1 MLIKELPKEERPRE
15 RIAKYGASKLSNEE
29 LLSIILRCG
38 TKNKSVKDLSNEILL
53 LGNLKDLTYNKL
65 LSIKGIGKVKAIE
78 VMAIIELSK
87 RINSDISIS
96 SIKIKRSM
104 DIYNNYKYL
113 FDNQKQELFYCI
125 YLNNKN
131 IVIDKKL
138 LFIGTINK
146 SVVHPREIFKY
157 AYLLSASGIICIHN
171 HPSGDVTPSREDIK
185 LTQAIIGIGEVQNIP
200 VLDHIIIG
208 NNTYFSFLDNKNSL

>member
-1 MLIKELPKEERPRE
+1 MIKELSIYERPRE
-15 RIAKYGASKLSNEE
+15 RAISEGIEKLSTGE
-29 LLSIILRCG
+29 LLSIIIRCG

-65 LSIKGIGKVKAIE
+65 LTIKGIGKVKAIE
-78 VMAIIELSK
+78 IMSLIELSK
-87 RINSDISIS
+87 RINIDNNKEV
-96 SIKIKRSM
+96 IKIKCAQ
-104 DIYNNYKYL
+104 DIYDNFKYL
-113 FDNQKQELFYCI
+113 FNNQKQELFYCI

-146 SVVHPREIFKY
+146 SIVHPREIFKY
-157 AYLLSASGIICIHN
+157 AYLMSASGIICIHN
-171 HPSGDVTPSREDIK
+171 HPSGDISPSLEDIK
-185 LTQAIIGIGEVQNIP
+185 LTNAIISIGKLQNIP

-208 NNTYFSFLDNKNSL
+208 NNSYYSFLENENGL

>member
-1 MLIKELPKEERPRE
+1 MIKELPIYERPRE
-15 RIAKYGASKLSNEE
+15 RAISEGIEKLSTGE
-29 LLSIILRCG
+29 LLSIIIRCG

-65 LSIKGIGKVKAIE
+65 LTIKGIGKVKAIE
-78 VMAIIELSK
+78 IMSLIELSK
-87 RINSDISIS
+87 RINIDNNKEV
-96 SIKIKRSM
+96 IKIKCAQ
-104 DIYNNYKYL
+104 DIYDNFKYL
-113 FDNQKQELFYCI
+113 FNNQKQELFYCI

-146 SVVHPREIFKY
+146 SIVHPREIFKY
-157 AYLLSASGIICIHN
+157 AYLMSASGIICIHN
-171 HPSGDVTPSREDIK
+171 HPSGDISPSLEDIK
-185 LTQAIIGIGEVQNIP
+185 LTKAIISIGKLQNIP

-208 NNTYFSFLDNKNSL
+208 NNSYYSFLENENGL

>member
-1 MLIKELPKEERPRE
+1 MIKELPIEERPRE
-15 RIAKYGASKLSNEE
+15 RALFEGVDKLSTGE
-29 LLSIILRCG
+29 LLSIIIRTG
-38 TKNKSVKDLSNEILL
+38 TKNKSVKELSNEILL

-65 LSIKGIGKVKAIE
+65 LTIKGIGKVKAIE
-78 VMAIIELSK
+78 VMSLIELSK
-87 RINSDISIS
+87 RINRDYNKNET
-96 SIKIKRSM
+96 IKIKCAKN
-104 DIYNNYKYL
+104 IYDEYKYL
-113 FDNQKQELFYCI
+113 FNDQKQELFYCI

-146 SVVHPREIFKY
+146 SIVHPREIFKY

-171 HPSGDVTPSREDIK
+171 HPSGDINPSLEDIK
-185 LTQAIIGIGEVQNIP
+185 LTKAIIEIGKLQNIP

-208 NNTYFSFLDNKNSL
+208 NNGYYSFLEDENGL

>member
-1 MLIKELPKEERPRE
+1 MIKELPIYERPRE
-15 RIAKYGASKLSNEE
+15 RAISEGIEKLSTGE
-29 LLSIILRCG
+29 LLSIIIRCG

-65 LSIKGIGKVKAIE
+65 LTIKGIGKVKAIE
-78 VMAIIELSK
+78 IMSLIELSK
-87 RINSDISIS
+87 RINIDNNKEV
-96 SIKIKRSM
+96 IKIKCAQ
-104 DIYNNYKYL
+104 DIYDNFKYL
-113 FDNQKQELFYCI
+113 FNNQKQELFYCI

-146 SVVHPREIFKY
+146 SIVHPREIFKY
-157 AYLLSASGIICIHN
+157 AYLMSASGIICIHN
-171 HPSGDVTPSREDIK
+171 HPSGDISPSLEDIK
-185 LTQAIIGIGEVQNIP
+185 LTNAIISIGKLQNIP

-208 NNTYFSFLDNKNSL
+208 NNSYYSFLENENGL

>member
-1 MLIKELPKEERPRE
+1 MIKELPILERPRE
-15 RIAKYGASKLSNEE
+15 RALVDGIDKLSTGE
-29 LLSIILRCG
+29 LLSIIIRCG

-53 LGNLKDLTYNKL
+53 LGNLKDLTYKKL